1 MNITKANQILGRHQ
15 WIIEAQA
22 EGLSHADSLLQ
33 LPFRGN
39 CFNWILG
46 HVLVHRDI
54 MLELL
59 NMEPLLSADDRSIY
73 EIESSPLTPDSEAV
87 DFGRLLELSRRS
99 SKKLKEALAT
109 VHEDILDAIYNEERG
124 ITIGD
129 RIEFLIW
136 ALIPDPIQAVVC
148 LPPQPSN
155 VHCTGLQVAS
165 PPALC
170 QLTLGTTA
178 PPLNTTKVHI

>member
-1 MNITKANQILGRHQ
+1 MNSTKANQILGRHQ

-54 MLELL
+54 MLGLL
-59 NMEPLLSADDRSIY
+59 NKEPLLNADDRSIY
-73 EIESSPLTPDSEAV
+73 EIESSPLTPDSDAV
-87 DFGRLLELSRRS
+87 EFEHLLELSRS
-99 SKKLKEALAT
+99 SSEALMEALST
-109 VHEDILDAIYNEERG
+109 VQVDILDAIYNEERG

-136 ALIPDPIQAVVC
+136 HETYHL
-148 LPPQPSN
+148 
-155 VHCTGLQVAS
+155 G
-165 PPALC
+165 
-170 QLTLGTTA
+170 QLEILRQLAGKDDSIT
-178 PPLNTTKVHI
+178 